1 MAVSKTVGWGFES
14 LLACHTKKRCILS
27 KTIENQVKESSLGM
41 YFAILIVVASFVAFY
56 LDPLSLITTLYKVL
70 FLLTGLVVA
79 GLVFFK
85 TPQGKRL
92 AIFTKETKIE
102 LRKVVWP
109 TRDETVKTTGMIM
122 VAVVIVAIFLW
133 IVDAF
138 FSWMVQLLTN

>member
-1 MAVSKTVGWGFES
+1 M
-14 LLACHTKKRCILS
+14 S
-27 KTIENQVKESSLGM
+27 KTIENQAKDSSLGM
-41 YFAILIVVASFVAFY
+41 YFSILIVIASFAVFY

-70 FLLTGLVVA
+70 FLLVGLVVA

-92 AIFTKETKIE
+92 LAFTKETKIE

-133 IVDAF
+133 IVDAL

>member
-1 MAVSKTVGWGFES
+1 M
-14 LLACHTKKRCILS
+14 S

-41 YFAILIVVASFVAFY
+41 YFAILIVIASFVAFY
-56 LDPLSLITTLYKVL
+56 LDPLSLITTLFKVL

-133 IVDAF
+133 IVDAL

>member
-1 MAVSKTVGWGFES
+1 VNKAVES
-14 LLACHTKKRCILS
+14 QA
-27 KTIENQVKESSLGM
+27 KESTLGM
-41 YFAILIVVASFVAFY
+41 YLSILIVIASLVVFY
-56 LDPLSLITTLYKVL
+56 LDPLGLITTLYKVL
-70 FLLTGLVVA
+70 VLLVGLVIA
-79 GLVFFK
+79 GLIFFK
-85 TPQGKRL
+85 APQGIRL
-92 AIFTKETKIE
+92 SAFINETKIE

>member
-1 MAVSKTVGWGFES
+1 M
-14 LLACHTKKRCILS
+14 S
-27 KTIENQVKESSLGM
+27 KTIESQTKESSLGM
-41 YFAILIVVASFVAFY
+41 YLSILVVIGSLVVFY
-56 LDPLSLITTLYKVL
+56 LDPLALTTTLYKVL
-70 FLLTGLVVA
+70 VLLA
-79 GLVFFK
+79 GLVIASLIFFK

-92 AIFTKETKIE
+92 AAFTKETKIE